1 MKRCYQTKKNLG
13 IKRSILFQSL
23 IILYVL
29 FLIVSQ
35 MTSPTTAYFNDTEVI
50 GGNISIANK
59 FEEENVLDSD
69 ESEESEESD
78 ENQENQE
85 NQEIEQN
92 EVNQIEVEDEEVTK
106 ESNDTDTTLST
117 EVIDNQKMAEP
128 LEVVHPPLE
137 PEMSNPT
144 TQLDEENVEK
154 ESDVAGKE

>member
-1 MKRCYQTKKNLG
+1 
-13 IKRSILFQSL
+13 
-23 IILYVL
+23 
-29 FLIVSQ
+29 

-50 GGNISIANK
+50 GGNISIANT
-59 FEEENVLDSD
+59 FDEENVLDSD
-69 ESEESEESD
+69 EKD
-78 ENQENQE
+78 E
-85 NQEIEQN
+85 NQEIEKN
-92 EVNQIEVEDEEVTK
+92 EVNKIEVEDEDVTK
-106 ESNDTDTTLST
+106 ESDDTDTPLST